1 MHDHPDALMIFAAGL
16 GTRMAPLTATR
27 PKPMISVAGR
37 PLIDHALEQAPDV
50 ARIVANTHYLP
61 DTLRTHL
68 RPRGVQMVHEDR
80 LLDTGGGL
88 RNALPALGTGPVFT
102 LNSDAVWHGPP
113 ALEPLRAAWNPAL
126 MDTLLLLIAPE
137 CALGHSG
144 RGDFT
149 RSPDGRIT
157 RGPGMIYSGAQ
168 IIRTDLLALIAED
181 VFSLNRLWDIMI
193 ARGRAH
199 GVIYPGQWCDV
210 GHPGGIALAETMLGA
225 ADV

>member
-1 MHDHPDALMIFAAGL
+1 MHDHPDAVMIFAAGL

-37 PLIDHALEQAPDV
+37 PLIDHALAQVPNMP
-50 ARIVANTHYLP
+50 RIVANTHYLP
-61 DTLRTHL
+61 DMLHAHL
-68 RPRGVQMVHEDR
+68 RARGVQVVHEDV

-88 RNALPALGTGPVFT
+88 RNALPMLGMGPVFT
-102 LNSDAVWHGPP
+102 LNSDAVWRGPP
-113 ALEPLRAAWNPAL
+113 ALEPLCAAWNPAV
-126 MDTLLLLIAPE
+126 MDALLLLIAPE
-137 CALGHSG
+137 RALGHSG

-149 RSPDGRIT
+149 LSPDGRIT
-157 RGPGMIYSGAQ
+157 RGPGAIYSGAQ
-168 IIRTDLLALIAED
+168 IIRTDLLTTIAED

-193 ARGRAH
+193 AQGRAH